1 MIKHKAV
8 LASTMKGLQ
17 KLMTN
22 LDDLTDGYGMKVN
35 IKKTK
40 VIQISKKAEDDMN
53 IVLKN
58 QVLEH
63 VLNTREAR

>member
-63 VLNTREAR
+63 VLNTRKVR